1 MYCDSLFFLVATA
14 TSEILPSCHTLP
26 LLVPLPIWAAPVQR
40 PVGSGGSGP
49 EQVGADRLR
58 EDGIVYRQRDVVAG
72 LFADA
77 LPAGADLGPV
87 LLTDV
92 NTEVGRVLGVRRLGW
107 NEGQFGISAQGP
119 NEAGIAKSAEHTP
132 ELQSLMRHSYAA
144 FCLKKILP
152 PP

>member
-1 MYCDSLFFLVATA
+1 MRISDWRSDVCSPDL
-14 TSEILPSCHTLP
+14 
-26 LLVPLPIWAAPVQR
+26 R
-40 PVGSGGSGP
+40 PVGSVGIGP

-92 NTEVGRVLGVRRLGW
+92 NKEVGRVLGARRLGW

-119 NEAGIAKSAEHTP
+119 NEAGSAGVGPGGWERGGGRKRGR
-132 ELQSLMRHSYAA
+132 SS
-144 FCLKKILP
+144 
-152 PP
+152 